1 MKELNALIQEI
12 VDFGDVVSYAENPA
26 DPNFQNACDLFSQ
39 YLDWRFRE
47 LKEHLDAEGL
57 PSSSQWN
64 ISDLENLNRLM
75 LAPKQSAEACI
86 AWTHDLLQYCLEL
99 QRSKPIAA

>member
-12 VDFGDVVSYAENPA
+12 VDFGDVISYSENPA

-47 LKEHLDAEGL
+47 LKERLDAEGL
-57 PSSSQWN
+57 PSNSQWN
-64 ISDLENLNRLM
+64 SRDLETLNHLM
-75 LAPKQSAEACI
+75 LAPKSTAEACI
-86 AWTHDLLQYCLEL
+86 AWTRDLLRHCVEL
-99 QRSKPIAA
+99 QRNKPIAA